1 MGLGPK
7 WCRGGLATGASTGP
21 GSAAFSPE
29 EPRMRRKSDLPLLS
43 KSLCTAWMAAVAGQF
58 HGAARI
64 AAVLA
69 AILTVLQSLTFA
81 CRV

>member
-1 MGLGPK
+1 
-7 WCRGGLATGASTGP
+7 
-21 GSAAFSPE
+21 
-29 EPRMRRKSDLPLLS
+29 MRRKSDLPLLS